1 MTLHQSEDLI
11 MTSSSKKLVKRQQWK
26 KPTADV
32 PSCSELSARFHEVQ
46 LLRKLVNAA
55 ELGKK
60 SAQGKLVLKAPR
72 YGIDVYH

>member
-1 MTLHQSEDLI
+1 
-11 MTSSSKKLVKRQQWK
+11 MTSRLSSKKLLKRQRWK
-26 KPTADV
+26 KPTPDM

-55 ELGKK
+55 ERGRN
-60 SAQGKLVLKAPR
+60 STHGKLILKAPR